1 MRSLHKMSEFDAIS
15 DTSSDTSDEIP
26 DDLQKLWK
34 EAIQECEQIERLH
47 ATILR
52 DTAHLQESLC
62 EEDSIMVTYQGVH
75 QDFMDVLDSI
85 HSIVIEDPDT
95 DVGSML
101 SKMLESCEFK
111 TSVSL
116 LNKDVCGSFA

>member
-1 MRSLHKMSEFDAIS
+1 MSEFDATS

-26 DDLQKLWK
+26 DDLQQLWN
-34 EAIQECEQIERLH
+34 EAIEECEQIERLH
-47 ATILR
+47 ATILLH
-52 DTAHLQESLC
+52 TAQLQESLC
-62 EEDSIMVTYQGVH
+62 EEERIMVTYQGVH

-85 HSIVIEDPDT
+85 HSIIIEDPDT

-101 SKMLESCEFK
+101 SNMLESCEFK

-116 LNKDVCGSFA
+116 LNKDVGSSFA